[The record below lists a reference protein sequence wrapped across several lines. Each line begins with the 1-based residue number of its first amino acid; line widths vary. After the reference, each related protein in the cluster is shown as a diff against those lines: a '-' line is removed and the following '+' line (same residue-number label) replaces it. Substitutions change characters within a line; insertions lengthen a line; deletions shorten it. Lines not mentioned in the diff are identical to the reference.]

1 MANSEGTFGGNGSVC
16 WRVDVLNAKGNP
28 KSQKKNANGWEQEG
42 HDGTP
47 AVADFTITL
56 RRPTDQTEVD
66 ALVRD
71 LRAAATKLEDKEPEG
86 AFNLRIES
94 NQHKQ
99 IQIKWPSVEGKFVP
113 TTISTV

>member
-28 KSQKKNANGWEQEG
+28 KSQKKNAKGWEQEG

-47 AVADFTITL
+47 ASAKFSITL
-56 RRPTDQTEVD
+56 RRPKDKSEVD

-71 LRAAATKLEDKEPEG
+71 LREAAAQLENGELEG
-86 AFNLRIES
+86 AFNLLIEPH
-94 NQHKQ
+94 QHKQ
-99 IQIKWPSVEGKFVP
+99 IQIRWPSVEENFTPSSIV
-113 TTISTV
+113 